1 LGNKQKL
8 EQILIYATLQRCLD
22 EHALAVDREQ
32 LKTVNH
38 ADATD
43 AQSFDKLL
51 QFCKQQFLSIGQTVL
66 QTLSEIYLTW
76 QSIRQML
83 LTVDINVFARSV
95 DDIEDQLDLMQLE
108 DFVYQQKNAIWLEYP
123 RYLAALQLR
132 LERLAHNLNKDQD
145 AIEIIDPWMDKL
157 FNTPRKHTQDFY
169 PLVEELR
176 ISLFA
181 QPMKTKFAISSKRLQ
196 KAWDELGIKS

>member
-1 LGNKQKL
+1 
-8 EQILIYATLQRCLD
+8 
-22 EHALAVDREQ
+22 
-32 LKTVNH
+32 
-38 ADATD
+38 
-43 AQSFDKLL
+43 
-51 QFCKQQFLSIGQTVL
+51 
-66 QTLSEIYLTW
+66 
-76 QSIRQML
+76 ML